1 MNQFHITETWLSLF
15 QDKIMNTNETLKQY
29 LSDRIDC
36 VLIHWLKITSKGLE
50 RVLKVSSHYLDLVTN
65 CILLSIIITVLGTSF
80 SFKEFFSFITAWER
94 PLVIFSAEETK
105 RVSENKNQKMI
116 LFLVARLT
124 IILLCPLVPAMII
137 FSNENA
143 KDERELLKNKCH
155 KIEDFAKASI
165 LEECELLT
173 KHIDETRLALLTFRR
188 NERSMELVIQQT
200 ITLIMVL
207 LSETQYPIESG
218 LQSIFHKESDS
229 NSTSLS
235 SLFDWI
241 GLQDTFHEFEVWQN

>member
-1 MNQFHITETWLSLF
+1 
-15 QDKIMNTNETLKQY
+15 
-29 LSDRIDC
+29 
-36 VLIHWLKITSKGLE
+36 
-50 RVLKVSSHYLDLVTN
+50 
-65 CILLSIIITVLGTSF
+65 
-80 SFKEFFSFITAWER
+80 
-94 PLVIFSAEETK
+94 
-105 RVSENKNQKMI
+105 
-116 LFLVARLT
+116 
-124 IILLCPLVPAMII
+124 MII
-137 FSNENA
+137 FSSENA